1 MAWFK
6 NLWKSKK
13 AEEEPPKTP
22 EAPFRPARGG
32 RPPIDRERARELY
45 DVGFSLR
52 QVAALLH
59 VSKSAVQR
67 AVKRADQTRSTA
79 ENANH
84 GV

>member
-13 AEEEPPKTP
+13 ADEEPPKTP

-32 RPPIDRERARELY
+32 RPSIDRERARELY

-67 AVKRADQTRSTA
+67 AVKRNDQTRSVT
-79 ENANH
+79 ENTKR
-84 GV
+84 